1 MEEEEEDEPRLKY
14 QRFGSGSSV
23 PEILA
28 NDAASCLCVSPKI
41 LALGTHNGNVHLL
54 DFNGNEVKQFAAH
67 SMTVNELCFDSR
79 GEYVGSCSDDG
90 TVVVS
95 ALYSEEQNSYE
106 YHRPIKTVA
115 LDPDYAIKKSRQI
128 VTGGLAGNLILN
140 SKGWLGNR
148 DHVLHKGE
156 GTIHAVKWCGSLIAW
171 ANDAGV
177 KMYDWAANQRIT
189 YIDRPR
195 DSPRPELF
203 RAHLHWAN
211 EGLLF
216 IGWAD
221 CIKIAKVMSRSAVM
235 PAADPGR
242 GRRFQTEYYISGLAP
257 YGDSIIILAYIP
269 EEQGQGEKGKGA
281 MRPEVRLVTYNNE
294 EISTDVLSVHGY
306 EHYKAND
313 YLLSYLHPQ
322 GLTPKAASEGQPAG
336 SSAAQWW
343 PEGEEPLYYLV
354 SPKDVVVGRPRDA
367 EDRVQWLLERGRF
380 EEALSTADSNPR
392 LTRRQLYDDVGRA
405 YLEHLLDGK
414 QFERAAALCPR
425 LLKDT
430 TAWERWV
437 FHFAQVHQLPV
448 LSEYIPTEAP
458 VLRDKVYEVV
468 LNAFLPSKSDH
479 PRLLELVRKWPTS
492 LYNIPT
498 VVTAVQRR
506 LASSSAAANATP
518 ADTVVLKEVLAELY
532 MADGQRERALGIY
545 LQLQRPG
552 LFDFIEQHKLHGA
565 VSDKAVLLMQL
576 DLERAIDLLVE
587 QAALIPA
594 ASVVAQL
601 QEPGQGSAG
610 AGAEGDKEHRYMLH
624 RYLHALFDKDPSEG
638 GDFHSLQVELYA
650 EFEPARLM
658 HFLTSS
664 QFYPL
669 ERAYDVCH
677 EHKLVKEMVFIL
689 GRMGSTRQALTLIM
703 TELGDIE
710 QAIDFVQGQQDDDL
724 WEELIVH
731 SLEDPKLVGALLE
744 RIGLYIDPLVLLR
757 RLSTGVEIPHLRN
770 RLVRILADY
779 RTQTSLRHGCN
790 AILRADCASLAARLH
805 FEARRAVRFEKD
817 FDEAPAAG
825 QGAAPMGGV
834 ARCCVCVDPLKPS
847 GPGAPRTSVYFFC
860 SHSYH
865 LRCLSEATGTGG
877 PMHSAQSE
885 ATDELQGRK
894 VRPLRN
900 HPLCF
905 CSDVVSLLHG
915 PR

>member
-221 CIKIAKVMSRSAVM
+221 CIK
-235 PAADPGR
+235 
-242 GRRFQTEYYISGLAP
+242 
-257 YGDSIIILAYIP
+257 
-269 EEQGQGEKGKGA
+269 GEKGKGA

-367 EDRVQWLLERGRF
+367 EDRVQGPTRTKCMGASDLDVRWRGLDVTLLLMDGPQSLVCNWLLERGRF

-703 TELGDIE
+703 TEADTNGLNWDLTGRALKSVGAAFTVAGKLGDIE

-825 QGAAPMGGV
+825 QV
-834 ARCCVCVDPLKPS
+834 
-847 GPGAPRTSVYFFC
+847 
-860 SHSYH
+860 
-865 LRCLSEATGTGG
+865 
-877 PMHSAQSE
+877 
-885 ATDELQGRK
+885 
-894 VRPLRN
+894 
-900 HPLCF
+900 
-905 CSDVVSLLHG
+905 
-915 PR
+915 